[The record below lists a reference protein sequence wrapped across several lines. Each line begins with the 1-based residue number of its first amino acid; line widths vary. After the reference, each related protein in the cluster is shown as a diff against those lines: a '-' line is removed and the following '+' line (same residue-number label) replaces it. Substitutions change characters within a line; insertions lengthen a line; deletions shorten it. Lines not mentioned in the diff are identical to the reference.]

1 MNPAGG
7 HPPAAGRLLS
17 VAFGLAGLY
26 YLVVLILERIIQSV
40 VLDILPHATGF
51 LFAEMSFDKKGR
63 ETVNFYSYEQEKRD
77 CFPITAR
84 TYLTHKFG
92 EDYRDVVDE
101 IGGDFISCDAAPLG
115 KNGTAVVFES
125 GEMYIFGAGGKLVWH
140 GSVVY
145 RDCPVRDLAVDGK
158 AIWCAVPDCNAV
170 ICYSPA
176 ESRVT
181 LRIGGM
187 DSAAFDQPVG
197 VTIHDGMLY
206 VANRHGKKVRTIR
219 LSDLEVQD
227 LRKFREPVH
236 KFFISGQHQY
246 AVLDS
251 GVYQL

>member
-1 MNPAGG
+1 M
-7 HPPAAGRLLS
+7 
-17 VAFGLAGLY
+17 
-26 YLVVLILERIIQSV
+26 ECIIQSV

-51 LFAEMSFDKKGR
+51 IFAEMSFDPKGL

-92 EDYRDVVDE
+92 EDYREVVDE
-101 IGGDFISCDAAPLG
+101 IGDFISCDAAPLG

-125 GEMYIFGAGGKLVWH
+125 GAMYIFGAGGKLVWH
-140 GSVVY
+140 GNVFY

-158 AIWCAVPDCNAV
+158 NVWCAVPDCNAV
-170 ICYSPA
+170 VCFSPA

-181 LRIGGM
+181 LRIGGA
-187 DSAAFDQPVG
+187 DGATFDQPVS
-197 VTIHDGMLY
+197 VTKHGDMLY

-227 LRKFREPVH
+227 LRRFREPVH
-236 KFFISGQHQY
+236 KFFISGEYQY
-246 AVLDS
+246 VVLDS

>member
-1 MNPAGG
+1 M
-7 HPPAAGRLLS
+7 
-17 VAFGLAGLY
+17 
-26 YLVVLILERIIQSV
+26 ERIIQSV

-115 KNGTAVVFES
+115 KNGTAVVFET
-125 GEMYIFGAGGKLVWH
+125 GEMYIFGLDGQLVWR

-158 AIWCAVPDCNAV
+158 NIWCAVPDCNAV

-181 LRIGGM
+181 MRIGGGE
-187 DSAAFDQPVG
+187 SLAFDQPVG
-197 VTIHDGMLY
+197 VTKHGDMLY
-206 VANRHGKKVRTIR
+206 VANRRGQKVRSIR
-219 LSDLEVQD
+219 LTDFEVQD

-236 KFFISGQHQY
+236 KFFISGDCQY
-246 AVLDS
+246 VVLDS
-251 GVYQL
+251 GVYSL